1 MSVGELPGW
10 KSATFSSATLP
21 SRDEGTVRPAM
32 AACVVRSSARAQ
44 MHFVLL
50 ATFVVGGDLIAA
62 DEQAQRVCRVAN
74 LHAEIGGLW
83 TIDVHRELRFP
94 RVERRVDVHHAGQR
108 LHTFDEVTADG
119 LELLQI

>member
-1 MSVGELPGW
+1 
-10 KSATFSSATLP
+10 
-21 SRDEGTVRPAM
+21 
-32 AACVVRSSARAQ
+32 

-119 LELLQI
+119 LELLQIGSVDQELDRRGLRATAADHGDFLD